1 MALLGWLAGFRRK
14 RILTGNPRKTSPM
27 IRTLVR
33 YDITICG
40 IPELDLHRE
49 AGVSDVLSIIDP
61 YEPEPVVFDRF
72 HPHRRQTLRFDDV
85 MSRSAGAQA
94 PEDDHLEALLAFG
107 QAIEQAGDATQLLI
121 HCHAGVSRSTAAA
134 AILMAQHNA
143 GREAD
148 AFLAL
153 LELRAQAWP
162 NTRMVQIA
170 DRLMVR
176 NGALIEGL
184 VAYRRALLEVRP
196 HLAEMIVNV
205 GRGNELP

>member
-1 MALLGWLAGFRRK
+1 MAGPRAAWKRWLAAFDPRR
-14 RILTGNPRKTSPM
+14 IIAGNPSPMRTKPM

-61 YEPEPVVFDRF
+61 YEPDPVVFDRF

-94 PEDDHLEALLAFG
+94 PEDDHLETLLAFG
-107 QAIEQAGDATQLLI
+107 RAIEEAGDATHLLI

-134 AILMAQHNA
+134 AILMAQHNP

-148 AFLAL
+148 AFL
-153 LELRAQAWP
+153 
-162 NTRMVQIA
+162 
-170 DRLMVR
+170 
-176 NGALIEGL
+176 
-184 VAYRRALLEVRP
+184 
-196 HLAEMIVNV
+196 
-205 GRGNELP
+205 

>member
-1 MALLGWLAGFRRK
+1 MAWRWLARFFGRK
-14 RILTGNPRKTSPM
+14 PQTQKTHAM

-61 YEPEPVVFDRF
+61 YEPDPPVFDRF

-85 MSRSAGAQA
+85 MSRSLGAQA
-94 PEDDHLEALLAFG
+94 PEDEHIQELLTFGRTMEA
-107 QAIEQAGDATQLLI
+107 AGDATHLLI

-134 AILMAQHNA
+134 AILMAQHNP

-148 AFLAL
+148 AFMAL
-153 LELRAQAWP
+153 LDLRAQAWP

-170 DRLMVR
+170 DRLMGR
-176 NGALIEGL
+176 NGALVEGL
-184 VAYRRALLEVRP
+184 VAYRRALLNVRP

-205 GRGNELP
+205 GRGNEIP